1 MILYLDRREVPDVED
16 LPADVLRWCIRKAEV
31 ANGRYGRLMR
41 YYRGDHDIFHR
52 AGEQDEVRVAVN
64 YAKYVVDIA
73 LGYYLGQG
81 VKYDANPRS
90 WREGGETLTAAPR
103 LDLTPLLS
111 CYDRQHISRIDRE
124 IGRTMGIMGDCLE
137 LCYASNEADPKP
149 KSAPIDPRNGILVC
163 DSSVEHNKLFALICD
178 RQETPS
184 GERYYAV
191 TCYTDRTR
199 RDYRSGDLETA
210 LFHPVGPAVDHYFG
224 SVPVIAY
231 ENDAQRQGD
240 FEQILSLID

>member
-149 KSAPIDPRNGILVC
+149 KSAPITPETAFWSATARWSTTSSLPSSGTGRRPPAASGIMPSPATPTAPEGTTGAAIWKRRCFIPWALPWITTSALFP
-163 DSSVEHNKLFALICD
+163 SSPT
-178 RQETPS
+178 RTTPS
-184 GERYYAV
+184 GRG
-191 TCYTDRTR
+191 TLS
-199 RDYRSGDLETA
+199 RSSA
-210 LFHPVGPAVDHYFG
+210 
-224 SVPVIAY
+224 
-231 ENDAQRQGD
+231 
-240 FEQILSLID
+240 